1 MSSQARQRQPLR
13 KIAEDVLRNI
23 SKGFVNP
30 KEHPDWVGSIMR
42 QWVSYQGHAGVL
54 TPTDKFWLHL
64 TRHRNGYNVE
74 VTHQSGSPLKGLLS
88 DRELKPDI
96 LAGVL
101 ASLNLL
107 QVVEFEKRSGQ
118 IVILRV
124 DPAERKLSA
133 EKV

>member
-30 KEHPDWVGSIMR
+30 KEKPDWVASIMR
-42 QWVSYQGHAGVL
+42 QWVSYGGHAAVL

-64 TRHRNGYNVE
+64 TRHREGYNVE
-74 VTHQSGSPLKGLLS
+74 VTHQAGSPFKGVLS
-88 DRELKPDI
+88 ERELKPDAQAE
-96 LAGVL
+96 LL

-107 QVVEFEKRSGQ
+107 QVAEFEKRSGQ
-118 IVILRV
+118 LICLRV
-124 DPAERKLSA
+124 DPAERRVSA
-133 EKV
+133 EKL